1 MRKRRLGLVAALLVA
16 AAAALASAATSSA
29 RSDAATAAPLKV
41 AWIYPG
47 PHNDGGWAQA
57 HDAGRLYVQKQLGNK
72 VKTTYKENVF
82 SNASVPQIVAG
93 LVREGYTMIFG
104 CSFGMFEN
112 GVNGQLHAKYPEV
125 LFEQATGLQVKKNQ
139 AEYFGAGEDTIY
151 LSGMAA
157 GAASKKGLIGYVVPF
172 GIPEVVRHINAFA
185 LGAQATHPGAK
196 VRLIWTNAWFSPPKE
211 TAAAQSLIAA
221 GVDVIGQNVDSPAA
235 GVVAESK
242 GIPWVGYD
250 SDARKSAP
258 TQWLTAAVYNW
269 GPYYLRRIK
278 AAMNGTWK
286 PAFYY
291 GSIKDG
297 FTGLAPFG
305 PKVSAKTRAQILA
318 RQKAIVSGKFNVF
331 QGPIYD
337 QQGKLKVPAGKKL
350 RLIQDLYTMQWLV
363 KGVIGK
369 VSSVLPPG

>member
-1 MRKRRLGLVAALLVA
+1 MRKRRIGVVGGAAVVLAVMASLAVATAGSA
-16 AAAALASAATSSA
+16 GGAAT
-29 RSDAATAAPLKV
+29 LKV

-57 HDAGRLYVQKQLGNK
+57 HDKGRLLVEKQLGSK
-72 VKTTYKENVF
+72 VETTYKENVF

-112 GVNGQLHAKYPEV
+112 GVNGQLYAKYPKV

-172 GIPEVVRHINAFA
+172 GIPEVVRHINAFT

-258 TQWLTAAVYNW
+258 KQWLTAAVYNW
-269 GPYYLRRIK
+269 GPYYVKRVK
-278 AAMNGTWK
+278 AALNGTWK
-286 PAFYY
+286 PGFYY
-291 GSIKDG
+291 GTVKDD

-305 PKVSAKTRAQILA
+305 PKVSAKTRAQISA
-318 RQKAIVSGKFNVF
+318 KQKAIVAGTFNVF
-331 QGPIYD
+331 EGPIYD

-350 RLIQDLYTMQWLV
+350 KLIQDLYTMQWLV